1 MANEVGFPV
10 ESFGALVTLVLSFF
24 CVYDHMLPKTV
35 LAREDLFTVFALVH
49 RLIAVFPLLL
59 KVFA

>member
-10 ESFGALVTLVLSFF
+10 ESFGALVTLILPLF
-24 CVYDHMLPKTV
+24 CVHDHMLPETV

-49 RLIAVFPLLL
+49 WLITVFTLLFE
-59 KVFA
+59 VFA